1 MIRRDIYLERLKDR
15 MHNGSIKVI
24 TGIRRCG
31 KSVLLFDIF
40 GGYLREQGVPNDCI
54 LCYKLDN
61 IKSRKWRDAE
71 VLYDDIVAKSE
82 GKERCYVFLD
92 EVQEVEDFSELM
104 NSLSQLRNLDVYVTG
119 SNSRFL
125 STDILTEFRGRGDE
139 VRVYPLTFA
148 EFYGA
153 KGGDRDKAW
162 DEYHRFGG
170 MPALFERQKAEQKA
184 EYLKALVSKVY
195 LADIVARNRIQYP
208 DEMDAIFDL
217 VCSAV
222 GSLTN
227 PKRIANA
234 LASVKGSN
242 LSVNTVRRYLDQ
254 MCDAFLFEIAKRYD
268 VKGRRYFDTPQKYYA
283 ADVGLRNARLNFRQI
298 EENHIME
305 NVIFN
310 ELRVRGF
317 SVDVGIVDVTETEG
331 DVRKAK
337 KLEVDFIATKGA
349 EKFYIQSAYEM
360 ATQDKLKQEKR
371 SLVKIDDSFRK
382 IIVVKDNISAR
393 IDDDGIVT
401 VGLLDFLL
409 KDLNFD
415 FM

>member
-170 MPALFERQKAEQKA
+170 MPALFERQKTEQKA

-254 MCDAFLFEIAKRYD
+254 MCDAFLFETAKRYD

-337 KLEVDFIATKGA
+337 QLEIDFIATKGA